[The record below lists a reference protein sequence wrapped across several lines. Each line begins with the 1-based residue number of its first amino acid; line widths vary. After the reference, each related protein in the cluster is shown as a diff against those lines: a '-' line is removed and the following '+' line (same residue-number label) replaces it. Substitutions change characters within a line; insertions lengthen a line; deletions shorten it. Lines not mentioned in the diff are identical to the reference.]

1 MPTFRDFMRVADIT
15 IKDKTSSRR
24 MREILAILKKH
35 DVTHGLTPQKAVAVL
50 EDLGPTYVKMGQIAS
65 NRSDLLPK
73 EYCEAFEKL
82 RANVPP
88 VPFPTVVA
96 TLDRAFGA
104 PWNTVFASIEEHPLG
119 SASIAQVHKAVL
131 HDGTEVAVKVR
142 RPGIV
147 EQMAEDIMLMKHLL
161 AIASFSTDAHDSM
174 VLTLDGFV
182 AELER
187 TTADEL
193 DFGVELANLE
203 RFRADTD
210 RQDGVT
216 SPLPYPAYST
226 DDVLVMQFVTGPMV
240 NDAAAL
246 ARLGLDPDVLAERL
260 AQSYVTQVIDNGFF
274 HADPHPGNILVSD
287 GDIAWID
294 LGMTGALTGSER
306 ALVSRAFRGIATK
319 NVYELKEALLGLT
332 KESGPIDHG
341 RLMGR
346 LSTLLA
352 QYSASDL
359 SDINIGTAFLDI
371 IEMLRE
377 QNLVVSPAFTM
388 LARGLLTLEGV
399 LAEMA
404 PTLSL
409 VDIVAK
415 HVEQQLGDAKSMTDR
430 VKAMAASAA
439 ESANA
444 SVRLPTQLS
453 NTLEMLDRGQLK
465 VNADLGVPQDL
476 TSSLSSLAGNLALAM
491 ISAGLFMGSSTLCTT
506 NMEPRIFEVPVLGIL
521 GYVGAFV
528 LGVYVAVRTLAE
540 RRKQKR
546 RER

>member
-1 MPTFRDFMRVADIT
+1 MATFRDFMRIADIT
-15 IKDKTSSRR
+15 VKDKTSSRR

-35 DVTHGLTPQKAVAVL
+35 DVAHGLSPQKAVSIL

-88 VPFPTVVA
+88 VPFPTVAA

-104 PWNTVFASIEEHPLG
+104 PWNTVFASIEERPLG
-119 SASIAQVHKAVL
+119 SASIAQVHRAVL
-131 HDGTEVAVKVR
+131 LDGTEVAVKVR
-142 RPGIV
+142 RLGIV

-240 NDAAAL
+240 NDAAEL
-246 ARLGLDPDVLAERL
+246 RRLGLDPAELAERL

-274 HADPHPGNILVSD
+274 HADPHPGNILVSN

-294 LGMTGALTGSER
+294 LGMTGALSGSER

-371 IEMLRE
+371 IETLRE

-399 LAEMA
+399 LADMA
-404 PTLSL
+404 PALNL

-415 HVEQQLGDAKSMTDR
+415 HVERQLGDAKSMTDR
-430 VKAMAASAA
+430 LKAMATGAA
-439 ESANA
+439 ESASA
-444 SVRLPTQLS
+444 AVRLPTQLS

-521 GYVGAFV
+521 GYIGAFV
-528 LGVYVAVRTLAE
+528 LGAYVAVRTLSE

>member
-1 MPTFRDFMRVADIT
+1 MRIADIT
-15 IKDKTSSRR
+15 VKDKTSSRR

-35 DVTHGLTPQKAVAVL
+35 DVAHGLSPQKAVSIL

-88 VPFPTVVA
+88 VLFPTVAA

-104 PWNTVFASIEEHPLG
+104 PWNTVFASIEERPLG
-119 SASIAQVHKAVL
+119 SASIAQVHRAVL
-131 HDGTEVAVKVR
+131 LDGTEVAVKVR

-240 NDAAAL
+240 NDAAEL
-246 ARLGLDPDVLAERL
+246 RRLGLDPAELAERL

-274 HADPHPGNILVSD
+274 HADPHPGNILVSN

-294 LGMTGALTGSER
+294 LGMTGALSGSER

-371 IEMLRE
+371 IETLRE

-399 LAEMA
+399 LADMA
-404 PTLSL
+404 PALNL

-415 HVEQQLGDAKSMTDR
+415 HVERQLGDAKSMTDR
-430 VKAMAASAA
+430 LKAMATGAA
-439 ESANA
+439 ESASA
-444 SVRLPTQLS
+444 AVRLPTQLS

-521 GYVGAFV
+521 GYIGAFV
-528 LGVYVAVRTLAE
+528 LGAYVAVRTLSE